1 MNTVDT
7 ATMLAA
13 FVEEARDLLDGVEP
27 DFAALAGGPPSPEQI
42 QRAMRAVHT
51 IKGNCGFVGMLR
63 LEGLAHDA
71 ESLLV
76 AFGKGGPADPE
87 KVGHLMRMLDAM
99 RRMLD
104 RVERDG
110 KDDSR
115 GDANPLPPEA
125 DELAGSAPA
134 TAMTPRVHVDAKVL
148 DDLTRVA
155 GELAHLRGMLA
166 DREGLEAA
174 PQAGT
179 LGLKL
184 DRLSHALQR
193 IVVEARTEPVTHL
206 WRGAPRLVHDL
217 ARGCGKEAV
226 VRLEGGETGLDRS
239 LVELLRKPLVHLL
252 RNAVVHGIELP
263 QARCAAGKSAVG
275 TVTLRARQR
284 DGLVRIEVADDGAGI
299 SPDRLRREAVAR
311 NLLTADQAAAATD
324 SALLDLVFR
333 PGFSTAAQVSSAS
346 GRGVGL
352 DAVRAAAERVGGTV
366 TMTTVPG
373 GGTTFRLTLPCAL
386 AIRRVIRLESGG
398 HVYALPIQDV
408 AEMIRLGESGVTV
421 GDVGGAPVLRRR
433 DTVLPLVSLA
443 RLLGTPEA
451 PAAELAVIR
460 TGAGSFALSVD
471 ALLDVRE
478 IVVTPFTRRL
488 EGATVF
494 AGAALEG
501 DGAVTLLLDVTRL
514 ARLAGVTAGDAPL
527 KASDEGAT
535 ARVGATWVVFRAP
548 DGARRAVPVSA
559 VARLE
564 TITPAAV
571 TRAGGRTMAVS
582 RDLPLDL
589 VGWPDVPP
597 DPTATL
603 RIIVCT
609 DRDRMIGVVA
619 DRILEIGDL
628 DESTA
633 LTDPAGGGVTV
644 VVDAGEI
651 TELIDPAAL
660 FGTPRFAAARVG

>member
-1 MNTVDT
+1 MSASET
-7 ATMLAA
+7 ATLLAA

-76 AFGKGGPADPE
+76 AFGRGEPADPE

-104 RVERDG
+104 RIERDG
-110 KDDSR
+110 KDDHRDDGS
-115 GDANPLPPEA
+115 PLPPEA
-125 DELAGSAPA
+125 EAAPA
-134 TAMTPRVHVDAKVL
+134 AALAPRVHVDARVL

-166 DREGLEAA
+166 DREGTEAA
-174 PQAGT
+174 PQLGT
-179 LGLKL
+179 IALKL

-252 RNAVVHGIELP
+252 RNAVVHGIEAP
-263 QARCAAGKSAVG
+263 AARAAEGKPPVG
-275 TVTLRARQR
+275 VVTLRARQR
-284 DGLVRIEVADDGAGI
+284 DGLVRIEVSDDGAGI
-299 SPDRLRREAVAR
+299 RPETLRRAAVAR
-311 NLLTADQAAAATD
+311 HLLTEDQAAAATD
-324 SALLDLVFR
+324 STLLDLVFR
-333 PGFSTAAQVSSAS
+333 PGFSTTASVSSAA

-352 DAVRAAAERVGGTV
+352 DAVRTAAARVGGTV

-386 AIRRVIRLESGG
+386 AIRRVVRLQSGG
-398 HVYALPIQDV
+398 QVYALPIQDV
-408 AEMIRLGESGVTV
+408 AEMIRIGEGGATLA
-421 GDVGGAPVLRRR
+421 DVGGAPVVRRR

-443 RLLGTPEA
+443 RLLGGPDA
-451 PAAELAVIR
+451 GSPAEIAVIR
-460 TGAGSFALSVD
+460 TGAGAFGLSVE

-514 ARLAGVTAGDAPL
+514 ARLAGVTAGEGSRDA
-527 KASDEGAT
+527 ADDGAG
-535 ARVGATWVVFRAP
+535 ARAGATWVVFRAP
-548 DGARRAVPVSA
+548 DGARRAVPVAA

-564 TITPAAV
+564 TITAAAV
-571 TRAGGRTMAVS
+571 QRAGARTVAVS
-582 RDLPLDL
+582 RELPLEL
-589 VGWPDVPP
+589 VGWPAVAP
-597 DPTATL
+597 DPAATL
-603 RIIVCT
+603 RVIVCT
-609 DRDRMIGVVA
+609 DQDRTIGLVA
-619 DRILEIGDL
+619 DRILEIGEV

-633 LTDPAGGGVTV
+633 LRDPESGGVTV
-644 VVDAGEI
+644 VVDGGEI
-651 TELIDPAAL
+651 TELIDPATL
-660 FGTPRFAAARVG
+660 FGAARFAVARAA